1 MQLVRIGLARG
12 TASVSQT
19 APSGDTAGEVSLL
32 YSQCPAPSGKGVI
45 GESDHQTYTYLV
57 AHSLSR

>member
-1 MQLVRIGLARG
+1 M
-12 TASVSQT
+12 
-19 APSGDTAGEVSLL
+19 APLGNAAGEVSLL

-45 GESDHQTYTYLV
+45 GEFDHQTDTYLV